1 MLDPERS
8 GLSLLEAASVD
19 AEPAS
24 LMRRETAPCWLRLL
38 CELLK
43 NKVQSFKGNKWMLG
57 GHLGWRSHRA
67 ALGDWN

>member
-24 LMRRETAPCWLRLL
+24 LMRRDTAPCWLRLL

-43 NKVQSFKGNKWMLG
+43 NKVQSSLSKAISGCLEVTWAGEATEL
-57 GHLGWRSHRA
+57 L
-67 ALGDWN
+67 